1 MEDKKHKLEDQNIR
15 RVRECIKNK
24 INYISGT
31 VTPAQ
36 SNKYKNAKPTSDNNV
51 INAINVVSAPNVDEH
66 TIGDIEC
73 IDIGLKYL
81 FDTYGGKVTLS
92 IQPKYMGSRCNIYLF
107 RDDHLKRSYAVS
119 RNGFLITKVNHKQ
132 LESVYETLHVLL
144 LNFMTDNKIKMMII
158 DGELLPWSVLGK
170 QLIDNEFLPV
180 DKGLETE
187 IEYMKRYDFDTQ
199 LQKLKHTYSDIS
211 NITNINNI
219 NKENNETQETEVNT
233 KKVKEFEKFKDLLT
247 AADTNES
254 QRMYDMF
261 HKQMLLYTE
270 CGSVLKSK
278 HSDTL
283 SDIGSNDNTLDT
295 DVLDTDIKIEYK
307 PFGIL
312 KLCFEDG
319 SESIP
324 LVDHLFS
331 QSEMFDLLRGE
342 TELSRDNI
350 DSQLVLEMS
359 EHNFDENVT
368 KAQEYFNKLTYEH
381 GYEGVVIKPD
391 YVKSKCL
398 PMMKCRN
405 TAYLTI
411 IYGYD
416 YMKDPKLTRLVKSK
430 TTSLKIRQS
439 IKEFNLG
446 MEMLKVKYDD
456 ITMDNESYQKTL
468 FSFITNENVG
478 ETLDPRL

>member
-1 MEDKKHKLEDQNIR
+1 MEDKKYKLEDQNVR
-15 RVRECIKNK
+15 RVRGCIKNK

-31 VTPAQ
+31 VSPAQ
-36 SNKYKNAKPTSDNNV
+36 SNKYKNAKTTNDVNT
-51 INAINVVSAPNVDEH
+51 ASAPNTDTF

-73 IDIGLKYL
+73 IDIGIKYL
-81 FDTYGGKVTLS
+81 YDTYGGNITLS

-107 RDDHLKRSYAVS
+107 RDDHLKKSYAVS
-119 RNGFLITKVNHKQ
+119 RNGYLITKVSHKQ
-132 LESVYETLHVLL
+132 LESVYETLHTLL
-144 LNFMTDNKIKMMII
+144 LNFMTDNKIHMMII

-187 IEYMKRYDFDTQ
+187 IECMKQYDFDTQ
-199 LQKLKHTYSDIS
+199 LQKLKDTYS
-211 NITNINNI
+211 NINQNKNVI
-219 NKENNETQETEVNT
+219 HDTTISTTSTTTLENKENQDNA
-233 KKVKEFEKFKDLLT
+233 KKMKEFEKIKDLLIVS
-247 AADTNES
+247 DTNES
-254 QRMYDMF
+254 QKLYDTF

-270 CGSVLKSK
+270 YDS
-278 HSDTL
+278 TL
-283 SDIGSNDNTLDT
+283 VDA
-295 DVLDTDIKIEYK
+295 DVKIEYK

-324 LVDHLFS
+324 LVDHLYS

-342 TELSRDNI
+342 TELARNNI
-350 DSQLVLEMS
+350 DSQLVLEMN
-359 EHNFDENVT
+359 EQNFDENVE
-368 KAQEYFNKLTYEH
+368 KARQYFNKLAYEH

-391 YVKSKCL
+391 YVKLKCL

-405 TAYLTI
+405 TSYLTI

-416 YMKDPKLTRLVKSK
+416 YMKDPKLTRLVTSK
-430 TTSLKIRQS
+430 TTTSKIRQS

-446 MEMLKVKYDD
+446 MEMLKVKYND
-456 ITMDNESYQKTL
+456 ITMENEAYQKTL
-468 FSFITNENVG
+468 FSFITNESVG
-478 ETLDPRL
+478 ESLDPRL